1 MLHNMSAIKFI
12 SLACRFIAAGCGL
25 LLLTAC
31 LETLDVE
38 TNNSI
43 NSLSNTGLAGSDKL
57 VAYSSAVS
65 LTSSMSPSEVLSYQW
80 SQLAGE
86 SVLLIGAN
94 GFETSFIAPASDSTL
109 EFQLDVVD
117 INEDHFYDR
126 VNVYVMDL
134 PIVDMS
140 LSGGT
145 TLDVDTNNEVLLNI
159 LLSKEAVLA
168 ATAYIEFSGSAV
180 LGTHYSVSYSSTSNT
195 TSTTSANNI
204 SALNTDNTQVLS
216 IDIPVNSTIVPIY
229 ISANDASMVNEGER
243 LSLTATVVGANNADY
258 DDVSV
263 SLDLINSNHSP
274 VFTSASSHTVTEG
287 KLDTKYYATATDVDG
302 DVISYNI
309 TGGEDADLFT
319 LDNASGHLQFI
330 ALTAYDEAAPE
341 NNVYELII
349 SASDGTYVTEQSLS
363 LNVVADYEELA
374 PIFSTAESVGVDE
387 GIIDVFYTLE
397 VYDPNGDTIG
407 TTISGEHTQYFEI
420 EETSTELSSKSFDFK
435 LRSLT
440 DYENPQVTD
449 NTYYITFTAADY
461 KFTSDFTLTV
471 HLDDLAELAPNL
483 NLTEQSSDS
492 LRVIFD
498 SVSGMDAYT
507 LYYSDDLACIEELC
521 ADTAIYTY
529 SLVTGTSFTDLT
541 PITPYYF
548 RTTGYYTA
556 SGHAQLSEVY
566 GYSTLFDIDA
576 SSVEINVVS
585 DTSVNVT
592 WDLQTEA
599 EDIDYRL
606 YVYGNSGCS
615 DDQLIESDND
625 CEIFSADIHD
635 GGSALIENLVAGS
648 AYHFAILA
656 INDVYGGWYPDTP
669 SITTPPL
676 AVDGST
682 LKEQNLAST
691 SLTLNWAEPDNGD
704 DTSYEYNIIVCNPD
718 CTFKFQASTSSNS
731 SQAISNLQPGTA
743 HQFLIS
749 SLAASYEVNSSALS
763 LTTVPEAV
771 SLNSESDDTS
781 ISLDWSSTINGAAT
795 SYNIYRVCLDEA
807 DNCSA
812 GLLTST
818 SETSHIFTDLNIG
831 ELYSL
836 IVGANAGGLETN
848 SSTASLSTMP
858 STPANFSIEPLES
871 NNEFS
876 NLLFLSW
883 SAAAQADGYR
893 IYDQDDVLHKSIS
906 DATETNTTID
916 HPTPGNNH
924 SYYVVAYNEAGE
936 SAKTETITT
945 TTLPR
950 QDLDDDLAYSFTETK
965 LDISWDSANGDG
977 VEYIVNLFTCPVAEA
992 TCSLQSQNSAGNQQS
1007 ITIEDLLPA
1016 NSYEFNISIISN
1028 VLNLETASYSY
1039 ISTPA
1044 AVEALSAFFEP
1055 DGSAISLNWDNSNS
1069 DVASLSIYR
1078 YLCPD
1083 SSFSSCSAPQQI
1095 VADLD
1100 YTSVFYSDTDV
1111 ALDEYYQYSI
1121 SVIAGSAE
1129 AESSIVNV
1137 ERAQATTPEEFSAS
1151 VSEANV
1157 VSLQWQAASYYT
1169 SYTLTRTDGLGNSL
1183 SLSAPAIDAT
1193 SASDSSN
1200 IIPGELYAYELT
1212 AVNSFSQSEPAQS
1225 SITSNPEVSSASITS
1240 IGADSVSVDITSA
1253 NGSMAVYQLHV
1264 FDCTSGSCVSVVDG
1278 TATSEL
1284 SASATEI
1291 PAGSDL
1297 QLNLSTSA
1305 NSTSVSSANQEFT
1318 TLPAAVTELSVDVAI
1333 DGSAIDLNWES
1344 SNGSATELKVYR
1356 YVCTDATYSNCAFE
1370 QLLATLDYTIT
1381 SYTDNQFELAP
1392 YYQYSLGAVTG
1403 ANEANSSVVNAVK
1416 PEVAAASNF
1425 IAAVQG
1431 STTVDLSWDAA
1442 SNHSV
1447 YSLSV
1452 TDNLDTLAAEQ
1463 SLSADQISHTLST
1476 LIPGE
1481 FYTFELN
1488 ASNSYTSSVATATAY
1503 TDIEPIAFTGFSAI
1517 SSDAATINLDNPN
1530 GSTVAHT
1537 LNLELCGT
1545 TCEPQDTPS
1554 VGSLGLGANQWQ
1566 LDELEAGSQYQLT
1579 WQVDN
1584 HDSSASQTTTL
1595 DPLYT
1600 HPTEPT
1606 DFAVLEVDSTSANIG
1621 FQSVNGAS
1629 SSTSAH
1635 LLDCSS
1641 DPCADSTDT
1650 NPSFTALGNSDYSY
1664 QLSGLVPGSDYSL
1677 SLSVSNNGVTATSTA
1692 FDFTTWAAA
1701 PTNLDITEVGI
1712 DNFVISWDSSNG
1724 DSTEYSLEL
1733 ELCTDS
1739 SYADCSPVDGLPT
1752 LPANSSEYNI
1762 TGLDIVSYYQIRVG
1776 AQSSAGAKAISST
1789 SLRYFSA
1796 SGSAEDLA
1804 VAALAADGVATLDD
1818 HSEVDISFTGQL
1830 NLDQNTLVLYLE
1842 DCATGTCVATSAELR
1857 ISDLVTLGSDSYQ
1870 YTIEGLRPGSDYNV
1884 QLGISVEYGELGASQ
1899 TAELNSSVVSFTT
1912 DYQYPESTLL
1922 VDLSST
1928 SVLDLNVNTENG
1940 AGVVHHYALRRCLD
1954 QECSSVEYLADYDGT
1969 FVVDASALPYQ
1980 FSQQL
1985 TGLPPGSLYQV
1996 LVVARPPEQDFDWTT
2011 LDTGADPC
2019 RIASFSSASGLVP
2032 QSAYYDNECAHRFTE
2047 PAAVYDFSSVT
2058 YQQSSDSYEL
2068 NYTSDNGVVGI
2079 DYHAYILHCSSEQSE
2094 GEQLSCV
2101 HNGSPYLLDASSSS
2115 ATLPVSGLDAE
2126 SYLQVIVQTTRD
2138 VGYTSS
2144 DAQELAEVNASAV
2157 YFTTPPR
2164 AIAAIQIDGVS
2175 DTTIDSSWELVDDW
2189 AVNFGGDTVEEHFY
2203 LSSEICSSAELLAF
2217 ASACGIVERQA
2228 IATATGALTGSA
2240 TAIDLESGEEI
2251 YLTLVRS
2258 NAAATEASQS
2268 VAVLTQP
2275 SPPSF
2280 SLSSVTSEDDQ
2291 ATVTI
2296 SWTDNRS
2303 SQDIDYYEVYATQG
2317 NCSFSDALANSSNC
2331 GGVNVY
2337 NFSSSYSGS
2346 SYIDPSAT
2354 ETATTY
2360 YYYMI
2365 AANASGYVIPSSN
2378 DRKSVQPQYQQK
2390 VSNLYYSIDQD
2401 STTFYWSLPD
2411 NNAADDIVI
2420 SNETGGSI
2428 KYLSKNTTSYTYDLV
2443 FGAGRIFNIYL
2454 RKNGNSGGTVTVIV
2468 SEHIPIDV
2476 GIQSPSVTVLDAGDA
2491 RIQFTPVNQD
2501 ENQSYDYQ
2509 IFRHPADADTS
2520 CSIDPANC
2528 EDAVTFSATGLGNEQ
2543 ITYLDELGS
2552 HAQDYYYIVREIL
2565 GSDSY
2570 SSYSDSVLA
2579 EFDFPAPEI
2588 TQVFY
2593 KYDEELGQLGLTLSW
2608 SLVEPGE
2615 RAITHMELFRYTDSG
2630 CNQLPD
2636 NYSSCNDPALY
2647 IDSYSASLSHTTLRY
2662 TDELPTTEE
2671 YYYRLHAITSARGSE
2686 LSAEIRVN
2694 PHVTL
2699 NDSGISRTVYYPS
2712 GDSGYASDCVD
2723 DDIVGVADCESGR
2736 DSKAFLEKVGSG
2748 DESFDYTR
2756 IGSDGEPLENQSGSY
2771 KSSGNNADGT
2781 YWHCVHD
2788 NVTGLTWDNNS
2799 VISYSDEYH
2808 YTEFSEIYTDMNS
2821 NAVCGHRDWRIPTVS
2836 ELISIRDFGDD
2847 DDNHSP
2853 DEKVAADTG
2862 SLVNIQQ
2869 GRYWTKDAAGDD
2881 YYLVDFRL
2889 WKQAVQVEAFADD
2902 GDHYAIFVR
2911 GPNLGGTSGIERY
2924 YLHPDHHLLIDN
2936 NARINAADTSDLTYG
2951 TISWHPCFLG
2961 QSYNEATSECSGSP
2975 SEYDDWRDA
2984 MAAVDVFTTESGD
2997 YEYRLP
3003 NTKEVQTL
3011 LDTGAIEEYG
3021 HTLHPDIFKGVAG
3034 LSSSKDYY
3042 LWTSSGSVEDDDE
3055 SFAFRIASGECCESV
3070 DRNNPDTSDNKTY
3083 IILPL
3088 FISEN
3093 VIR

>member
-1 MLHNMSAIKFI
+1 M
-12 SLACRFIAAGCGL
+12 
-25 LLLTAC
+25 
-31 LETLDVE
+31 
-38 TNNSI
+38 
-43 NSLSNTGLAGSDKL
+43 
-57 VAYSSAVS
+57 
-65 LTSSMSPSEVLSYQW
+65 
-80 SQLAGE
+80 
-86 SVLLIGAN
+86 
-94 GFETSFIAPASDSTL
+94 
-109 EFQLDVVD
+109 
-117 INEDHFYDR
+117 
-126 VNVYVMDL
+126 
-134 PIVDMS
+134 
-140 LSGGT
+140 
-145 TLDVDTNNEVLLNI
+145 
-159 LLSKEAVLA
+159 
-168 ATAYIEFSGSAV
+168 
-180 LGTHYSVSYSSTSNT
+180 
-195 TSTTSANNI
+195 
-204 SALNTDNTQVLS
+204 
-216 IDIPVNSTIVPIY
+216 
-229 ISANDASMVNEGER
+229 
-243 LSLTATVVGANNADY
+243 
-258 DDVSV
+258 
-263 SLDLINSNHSP
+263 
-274 VFTSASSHTVTEG
+274 
-287 KLDTKYYATATDVDG
+287 
-302 DVISYNI
+302 
-309 TGGEDADLFT
+309 
-319 LDNASGHLQFI
+319 QFI
-330 ALTAYDEAAPE
+330 ALTAYDEASPE

-349 SASDGTYVTEQSLS
+349 SASDGTYITEQNLT

-420 EETSTELSSKSFDFK
+420 EETSSALSSKSFDFK

-440 DYENPQVTD
+440 DYENPQITD

-529 SLVTGTSFTDLT
+529 SLVTGTSFTNLV

-556 SGHAQLSEVY
+556 SGRAQLSDVY
-566 GYSTLFDIDA
+566 GYSTLYDSSA

-599 EDIDYRL
+599 DDIDYRL
-606 YVYGNSGCS
+606 YVYGNSDCS
-615 DDQLIESDND
+615 DDQLIEPDND
-625 CEIFSADIHD
+625 CEIFSADIHND
-635 GGSALIENLVAGS
+635 GAALIENLVAGS
-648 AYHFAILA
+648 EYHFAILA

-669 SITTPPL
+669 SLTTPPL

-691 SLTLNWAEPDNGD
+691 SLTLNWDEPDNGD
-704 DTSYEYNIIVCNPD
+704 DTSYAYNIIVCNPD
-718 CTFKFQASTSSNS
+718 CTFKFQGSTSSNS

-818 SETSHIFTDLNIG
+818 SETSHTFTDLNIG
-831 ELYSL
+831 ELYSF

-848 SSTASLSTMP
+848 SSTVSLSTMP

-906 DATETNTTID
+906 DATETNATLD
-916 HPTPGNNH
+916 HLIPGNNH
-924 SYYVVAYNEAGE
+924 SYYVVAYNEAGA

-992 TCSLQSQNSAGNQQS
+992 SCSLQSQNSAGNQQS

-1028 VLNLETASYSY
+1028 DLSLETASYSY

-1044 AVEALSAFFEP
+1044 AVEALSALFEP
-1055 DGSAISLNWDNSNS
+1055 DGSTISLNWDNSNS
-1069 DVASLSIYR
+1069 DVATLSIYR

-1083 SSFSSCSAPQQI
+1083 SSFSSCSAPQQL

-1100 YTSVFYSDTDV
+1100 YTSVFYSDTAV
-1111 ALDEYYQYSI
+1111 ALDEYYQYSV
-1121 SVIAGSAE
+1121 SVKAGSIE
-1129 AESSIVNV
+1129 VNSSIVNV

-1151 VSEANV
+1151 VSTANV
-1157 VSLQWQAASYYT
+1157 VSLQWQAASYHT
-1169 SYTLTRTDGLGNSL
+1169 SYTLTRTDGLNNSL
-1183 SLSAPAIDAT
+1183 SLSAPAADAT

-1200 IIPGELYAYELT
+1200 IIPAELYTYELT
-1212 AVNSFSQSEPAQS
+1212 AVNSFSQSEPASS

-1240 IGADSVSVDITSA
+1240 IGADSLSVDITSA

-1264 FDCTSGSCVSVVDG
+1264 FDCTSGSCVLVVDG
-1278 TATSEL
+1278 AATSEL

-1291 PAGSDL
+1291 PAGSYL

-1305 NSTSVSSANQEFT
+1305 NGTSVSSANQEFT
-1318 TLPAAVTELSVDVAI
+1318 SLPAAVTELNVAVAI
-1333 DGSAIDLNWES
+1333 DGSAIDLSWES

-1356 YVCTDATYSNCAFE
+1356 HVCTDASYSDCAFE
-1370 QLLATLDYTIT
+1370 QLLATLDYTAT
-1381 SYTDNQFELAP
+1381 SYTDNQFELEP
-1392 YYQYSLGAVTG
+1392 YYQYQIGALTG
-1403 ANEANSSVVNAVK
+1403 ANEANSSIVNAAK
-1416 PEVAAASNF
+1416 PEVVAATNF

-1431 STTVDLSWDAA
+1431 STTVAFSWDAA
-1442 SNHSV
+1442 SNHGGYV
-1447 YSLSV
+1447 LSA
-1452 TDNLDTLAAEQ
+1452 TDNLDTLAVEQ
-1463 SLSADQISHTLST
+1463 SLSADQLSHTLSNLT
-1476 LIPGE
+1476 PGE

-1488 ASNSYTSSVATATAY
+1488 ATSAYSSAATTTTAY

-1517 SSDAATINLDNPN
+1517 GLDAATINLDNPN
-1530 GSTVAHT
+1530 GSTVAHA
-1537 LNLELCGT
+1537 LMLELCGA
-1545 TCEPQDTPS
+1545 TCEQQEAPS
-1554 VGSLGLGANQWQ
+1554 VGTLAVGANQLQ

-1584 HDSSASQTTTL
+1584 HDSSASATTTL

-1600 HPTEPT
+1600 HPAEPS
-1606 DFAVLEVDSTSANIG
+1606 DFVVLEVDSTSANIG

-1629 SSTSAH
+1629 STTSAH

-1641 DPCADSTDT
+1641 DPCVDSTDT

-1677 SLSVSNNGVTATSTA
+1677 SLSISNNGVTATST
-1692 FDFTTWAAA
+1692 
-1701 PTNLDITEVGI
+1701 V
-1712 DNFVISWDSSNG
+1712 
-1724 DSTEYSLEL
+1724 
-1733 ELCTDS
+1733 
-1739 SYADCSPVDGLPT
+1739 
-1752 LPANSSEYNI
+1752 
-1762 TGLDIVSYYQIRVG
+1762 TGAVT
-1776 AQSSAGAKAISST
+1776 ASST
-1789 SLRYFSA
+1789 
-1796 SGSAEDLA
+1796 A
-1804 VAALAADGVATLDD
+1804 V
-1818 HSEVDISFTGQL
+1818 
-1830 NLDQNTLVLYLE
+1830 
-1842 DCATGTCVATSAELR
+1842 
-1857 ISDLVTLGSDSYQ
+1857 
-1870 YTIEGLRPGSDYNV
+1870 
-1884 QLGISVEYGELGASQ
+1884 
-1899 TAELNSSVVSFTT
+1899 
-1912 DYQYPESTLL
+1912 
-1922 VDLSST
+1922 
-1928 SVLDLNVNTENG
+1928 
-1940 AGVVHHYALRRCLD
+1940 D
-1954 QECSSVEYLADYDGT
+1954 QE
-1969 FVVDASALPYQ
+1969 P
-1980 FSQQL
+1980 
-1985 TGLPPGSLYQV
+1985 
-1996 LVVARPPEQDFDWTT
+1996 
-2011 LDTGADPC
+2011 
-2019 RIASFSSASGLVP
+2019 
-2032 QSAYYDNECAHRFTE
+2032 
-2047 PAAVYDFSSVT
+2047 
-2058 YQQSSDSYEL
+2058 
-2068 NYTSDNGVVGI
+2068 
-2079 DYHAYILHCSSEQSE
+2079 
-2094 GEQLSCV
+2094 
-2101 HNGSPYLLDASSSS
+2101 
-2115 ATLPVSGLDAE
+2115 
-2126 SYLQVIVQTTRD
+2126 
-2138 VGYTSS
+2138 
-2144 DAQELAEVNASAV
+2144 
-2157 YFTTPPR
+2157 
-2164 AIAAIQIDGVS
+2164 
-2175 DTTIDSSWELVDDW
+2175 
-2189 AVNFGGDTVEEHFY
+2189 
-2203 LSSEICSSAELLAF
+2203 
-2217 ASACGIVERQA
+2217 
-2228 IATATGALTGSA
+2228 
-2240 TAIDLESGEEI
+2240 GEEI

-2258 NAAATEASQS
+2258 NAAGTEVSQS

-2275 SPPSF
+2275 SPPNF

-2296 SWTDNRS
+2296 SWTDNRA
-2303 SQDIDYYEVYATQG
+2303 SQDIDYYEAYSVHS
-2317 NCSFSDALANSSNC
+2317 NCSFSEALANSSKC
-2331 GGVNVY
+2331 GGVYVY
-2337 NFSSSYSGS
+2337 NFGSSYSGS
-2346 SYIDPSAT
+2346 SYVDTSAT

-2365 AANASGYVIPSSN
+2365 AANASGYVSPSSN
-2378 DRKSVQPQYQQK
+2378 DRKSAQPQYQQK
-2390 VSNLYYSIDQD
+2390 VGNLYYSIDQD

-2411 NNAADDIVI
+2411 NNAADDIVV
-2420 SNETGGSI
+2420 SNETGSSI
-2428 KYLSKNTTSYTYDLV
+2428 KYLSKNTTSYTYDSV
-2443 FGAGRIFNIYL
+2443 FGEGRNFNIYL

-2476 GIQSPSVTVLDAGDA
+2476 GIQSPSVTVLEVGDA

-2528 EDAVTFSATGLGNEQ
+2528 EDAVTFSASGLGNEQ

-2565 GSDSY
+2565 GSDSF

-2579 EFDFPAPEI
+2579 EFDFSAPEI

-2593 KYDEELGQLGLTLSW
+2593 QYDEELGQLGLTLSW
-2608 SLVEPGE
+2608 SLVDPGE
-2615 RAITHMELFRYTDSG
+2615 RAITQMELFRYTDSG

-2636 NYSSCNDPALY
+2636 NYSSCDDPALY
-2647 IDSYSASLSHTTLRY
+2647 IDAYSESLSSTTLRY
-2662 TDELPTTEE
+2662 ADELPTTEE
-2671 YYYRLHAITSARGSE
+2671 YYYRLRATTAARGSE

-2694 PHVTL
+2694 PHVQL

-2712 GDSGYASDCVD
+2712 GDSGYASDCQD
-2723 DDIVGVADCESGR
+2723 DDIVGVSDCESGR
-2736 DSKAFLEKVGSG
+2736 DAKEVLAKVGSG

-2756 IGSDGEPLENQSGSY
+2756 IGSDGEPLEDQSGSY

-2889 WKQAVQVEAFADD
+2889 WRQAVQVEAFADD

-2951 TISWHPCFLG
+2951 TIAWHPCFLG
-2961 QSYNEATSECSGSP
+2961 QSYDEATSECSGSP

-3021 HTLHPDIFKGVAG
+3021 HTLHPDTFKGVAA
-3034 LSSSKDYY
+3034 LNSAKDYY

-3055 SFAFRIASGECCESV
+3055 SFAFRIASGECCASV

-3088 FISEN
+3088 FISEY
-3093 VIR
+3093 VIREH